1 MLIVYQLNKFEGN
14 EECLQ
19 TCIDLCGVAQ
29 PAVLASK
36 RRVAAERVRI
46 CSTITEC
53 EEYAKEYTRNEV
65 EKFYSGNCGWEIER
79 LELDTSKTALV
90 MMINYEGMPCHS
102 YEGIK
107 YWKNPLFNVTDPA
120 KQKLLLKQLGA

>member
-1 MLIVYQLNKFEGN
+1 MLVVYQLNKFEHH

-19 TCIDLCGVAQ
+19 TCIDFYWTNK
-29 PAVLASK
+29 PAIMPT
-36 RRVAAERVRI
+36 ERVRI
-46 CSTITEC
+46 CSTIKEC

-65 EKFYSGNCGWEIER
+65 EGSYSGNCGWEIER

-102 YEGIK
+102 SRGIK
-107 YWKNPLFNVTDPA
+107 YWKNPLFDVTDPA
-120 KQKLLLKQLGA
+120 MQKLLLKQLGE